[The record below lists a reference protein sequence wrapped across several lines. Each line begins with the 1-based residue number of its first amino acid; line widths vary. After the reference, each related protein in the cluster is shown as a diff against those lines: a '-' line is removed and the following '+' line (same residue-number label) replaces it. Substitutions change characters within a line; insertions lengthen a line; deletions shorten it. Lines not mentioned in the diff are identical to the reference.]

1 MRANLPL
8 TALVLALAIACFV
21 LPDPAAAFAFGMGDV
36 FASIGDGKVR
46 HYSADFS
53 TFEDLDTGV
62 GGFTTGMTFD
72 ASGNLYVTCFSANTV
87 RKFSGLTGA
96 LLGDFGSGYTDSPES
111 IVRDLSGS
119 FYVGHQDG
127 LTDNLH
133 KLTGAGVPAGTFD
146 PIGEATG
153 VDHIDLAADQTTMFY
168 TSEGRLIKRFD
179 VGSNAQLADFATLPG
194 QGAAHAFRL
203 LVGGGLLVAD
213 DINIKRLDNAGAVLQ
228 TYDISGV
235 NGWYSLTL
243 GLGGTTFW
251 AGDYNSGDFHQ
262 FDLADGSI
270 LRSVS
275 TRSPDLFGLAVQSVN
290 PIPEPATLTLLGV
303 GLLGA
308 LGLKKRRV

>member
-1 MRANLPL
+1 MRANLPM
-8 TALVLALAIACFV
+8 TALALALALACFV

-53 TFEDLDTGV
+53 MFEDLDTGV
-62 GGFTTGMTFD
+62 DGFTTGMTFD

-96 LLGDFGSGYTDSPES
+96 LLGDFGSGYTLSPES
-111 IVRDLSGS
+111 IVRDGAGN

-127 LTDNLH
+127 GVNNLH
-133 KLTGAGVPAGTFD
+133 KLTPGGVPVTTFD
-146 PIGEATG
+146 PLVDDTG
-153 VDHIDLAADQTTMFY
+153 VDHIGLAADQTTMFY
-168 TSEGRLIKRFD
+168 TSQSRAIKRFD
-179 VGSNAQLADFATLPG
+179 VGANAQLADFAALPG
-194 QGAAHAFRL
+194 DGVAHAFRL

-213 DINIKRLDNAGAVLQ
+213 ERNIKRLDDSGAVVQ

-243 GLGGTTFW
+243 GLGGTSFW
-251 AGDYNSGDFHQ
+251 AGDFGSGDFHQ

-275 TRSPDLFGLAVQSVN
+275 TGSPDLFGLAVQTVN
-290 PIPEPATLTLLGV
+290 PIPEPATLTLLGA

-308 LGLKKRRV
+308 LGLRKRRS